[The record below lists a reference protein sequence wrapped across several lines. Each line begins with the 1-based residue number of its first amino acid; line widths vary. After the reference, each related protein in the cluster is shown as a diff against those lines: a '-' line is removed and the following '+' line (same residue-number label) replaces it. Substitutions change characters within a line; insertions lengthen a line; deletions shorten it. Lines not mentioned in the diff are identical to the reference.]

1 MLDHWV
7 SGRGPCRASK
17 PVACTGFRLRYSQT
31 SYDEGRCSVASVL
44 TSRLLAESA
53 LWQYLVQ
60 LSRGHVV
67 WLNAD
72 DSAPWFEPGLICEVS
87 EQTYFDF
94 LELLP
99 PRWMY
104 GSVFAFGESARPF
117 RLFWWRKDRFF
128 VRELT
133 TDETRRFCQL
143 SGTSLDL

>member
-1 MLDHWV
+1 M
-7 SGRGPCRASK
+7 
-17 PVACTGFRLRYSQT
+17 
-31 SYDEGRCSVASVL
+31 ASVL
-44 TSRLLAESA
+44 TSRFLADSA
-53 LWQYLVQ
+53 LWQYLVE

-67 WLNAD
+67 SLGRDN
-72 DSAPWFEPGLICEVS
+72 SHPSFEPGLIREVS
-87 EQTYFDF
+87 EETYFDF

-104 GSVFAFGESARPF
+104 GSVFAFDEGTGPF
-117 RLFWWRKDRFF
+117 RLFWRRKSRFF